1 MKTGTESAQKMHA
14 ARVKRARRAD
24 KPGASKYA
32 KANVHGAMR
41 PKKGMI
47 GFR

>member
-1 MKTGTESAQKMHA
+1 MRTGLESAQKIHA
-14 ARVKRARRAD
+14 ARVRRARRAD

-41 PKKGMI
+41 PKKNTV